1 MKTIL
6 AAFAALFLLAAPAL
20 AADAP
25 ACENTLASATEALD
39 ANGVEYKLLPVSSIQ
54 ALVDEVVEPI
64 VGSDISNVT
73 NVLVAVLGG
82 QVVFGIKD
90 GTIVIQA
97 SKIED
102 NLRMIGALE
111 AAKQQVWN
119 NA

>member
-54 ALVDEVVEPI
+54 AFVDEVVEPI

-82 QVVFGIKD
+82 QVVFGLEFTD
-90 GTIVIQA
+90 GCLTPPIAIP
-97 SKIED
+97 
-102 NLRMIGALE
+102 GAT
-111 AAKQQVWN
+111 AFPVRHI
-119 NA
+119 